1 MGPRAKGA
9 GGVLGKLAIIAG
21 AVVAGVVVLR
31 LAYGLPPKP
40 AEKPEPAP
48 SGDSDGALHRLV
60 GMRDDEHGSAIQPL
74 REGKIAFAARLML
87 IDRAERSI
95 DVQYYIWHD
104 DLTGLLTLERLRAA
118 ADRGVAVRLLLDD
131 LGVSR
136 LDAVLAELNAHP
148 NIEVRL
154 YNPFGLRWPVPV
166 NYLFDFVRLNRR
178 MHNKAMTFDRV
189 LTITGGRN
197 IGDEY
202 FDTGDEP
209 AFVDLDAIAAGE
221 AAEAVAD
228 DFADYWASR
237 SAYRLERVI
246 PGERHQRGALDRA
259 LQVVCDTEEYR
270 DYARAFETD
279 PAIRAISGGEL
290 DLEPARAKL
299 VSDIPDK
306 TLGSVLSG
314 HLLAGKL
321 AGLLDEVE
329 ESFDLVSPYFVPG
342 KRGTAEFLR
351 LARRGV
357 RVRVLTNSLAAY
369 DVPLVHAGYRKYRRR
384 LLEGGIELYELK
396 ARSSPPARRSDA
408 GAIGSSGSS
417 LHAKTF
423 AADGR
428 TLFIGSFNFDPRS
441 IWLNTEMGL
450 VIASEP
456 IARKIEQVL
465 AQEYTRI
472 AYRVSLDER
481 GRMRWEDPETGA
493 ILYRDPDSSLAQ
505 RTLMRALGLL
515 PIEWLL

>member
-1 MGPRAKGA
+1 M
-9 GGVLGKLAIIAG
+9 
-21 AVVAGVVVLR
+21 
-31 LAYGLPPKP
+31 
-40 AEKPEPAP
+40 
-48 SGDSDGALHRLV
+48 
-60 GMRDDEHGSAIQPL
+60 HGSAIQPL

-95 DVQYYIWHD
+95 DVQYYIWHR

-131 LGVSR
+131 LGVSD
-136 LDAVLAELNAHP
+136 LDAILAELNAHP

-154 YNPFGLRWPVPV
+154 YNPFGLRWPLAV

-178 MHNKAMTFDRV
+178 MHNKAMTFDRAV
-189 LTITGGRN
+189 TITGGRN

-228 DFADYWASR
+228 DFAAYWASR
-237 SAYRLERVI
+237 SAFRLERVV
-246 PGERHQRGALDRA
+246 PGERRQQGALDRA
-259 LQVVCDTEEYR
+259 LAQVCDTEEYR
-270 DYARAFETD
+270 EYSRAFESD
-279 PAIRAISGGEL
+279 PAIRAISEGEL
-290 DLEPARAKL
+290 RLEPARTQL
-299 VSDIPDK
+299 VSDVPDK
-306 TLGSVLSG
+306 TLGSVLAG
-314 HLLAGKL
+314 HLLVGKL
-321 AGLLDEVE
+321 ADLLDEVE
-329 ESFDLVSPYFVPG
+329 QSFDLVSPYFVPG
-342 KRGTAEFLR
+342 RRGTAEFLR
-351 LARRGV
+351 LAGRGV
-357 RVRVLTNSLAAY
+357 RVRVLTNSLAAF

-408 GAIGSSGSS
+408 GTMGSSGSS

-428 TLFIGSFNFDPRS
+428 TVFIGSFNFDPRS
-441 IWLNTEMGL
+441 VWLNTEMGL
-450 VIASEP
+450 VIESER
-456 IARKIEQVL
+456 IAREIERVL
-465 AQEYTRI
+465 AEEYTRI

-481 GRMRWEDPETGA
+481 ERMVWEDPQTGEVHYA
-493 ILYRDPDSSLAQ
+493 DPDSSLAQ
-505 RTLMRALGLL
+505 RAFMRALGLL